1 MDPSL
6 KLRVGAIFILLSCSL
21 AGVVL
26 PLHWNNSSNDNDIE
40 GNEKVSDSR
49 KVRIIRAFASGV
61 MLGVGFIHLLND
73 GVNKLGSVCVQYPS
87 LGFTL
92 ATVGTMIVLGFEQ
105 VAVVLINSSKKG
117 ETKNIPQIEGFETK
131 HNCIHAVEE
140 MEIETSES
148 TEERSSNACDH
159 NHGIHMM
166 ASADSMGAIIKA
178 YMMEISVAVHSVII
192 GITVGSL
199 SGPDNIPTLRAL
211 IVAISFHQFFEGLG
225 LGTVIEAARLQLGFL
240 KIVIFTL
247 TFAATVPLGI
257 IIGVLITMNRSDDQG
272 PTDTELYITGSL
284 NSIAAG
290 ILIYVA
296 MVEMIAEDF
305 QESKIATN
313 IWLKVQM
320 FVALMIGTLFMA
332 VLAIWA

>member
-1 MDPSL
+1 MESSL
-6 KLRVGAIFILLSCSL
+6 KLRVGAIFIMLSCSL

-26 PLHWNNSSNDNDIE
+26 PLHLNKSGNGDDNSGEN
-40 GNEKVSDSR
+40 VSDSR
-49 KVRIIRAFASGV
+49 KFRIIRAFAAGV

-73 GVNKLGSVCVQYPS
+73 GVNKLADVCIQYPS

-105 VAVVLINSSKKG
+105 VAVVLISNAKRDESK
-117 ETKNIPQIEGFETK
+117 IHHPDSIETK
-131 HNCIHAVEE
+131 HTCIHSAIEE
-140 MEIETSES
+140 MEVEISES
-148 TEERSSNACDH
+148 TEERSSMACDH
-159 NHGIHMM
+159 NHGIHMI

-178 YMMEISVAVHSVII
+178 YMMEISVAIHSVII

-199 SGPDNIPTLRAL
+199 SGQDNIPTLRAL

-225 LGTVIEAARLQLGFL
+225 LGTVIEAARLQLGYL
-240 KIVIFTL
+240 KIVIFTM
-247 TFAATVPLGI
+247 TFAATVPVGI
-257 IIGVLITMNRSDDQG
+257 VIGILITRNRAEDQG
-272 PTDTELYITGSL
+272 PTETELYITGSL

-305 QESKIATN
+305 QDGKIATN
-313 IWLKVQM
+313 IWLKIQM
-320 FVALMIGTLFMA
+320 FIALMIGTLFMA

>member
-1 MDPSL
+1 MDSSL
-6 KLRVGAIFILLSCSL
+6 KLRVGAVFIMLSCSL

-26 PLHWNNSSNDNDIE
+26 PLHLNSSGKHD
-40 GNEKVSDSR
+40 EKVSDSR
-49 KVRIIRAFASGV
+49 RFRIIRAFASGV

-73 GVNKLGSVCVQYPS
+73 GVNKLASVCIQYPS

-105 VAVVLINSSKKG
+105 IAVMLISSSKTG
-117 ETKNIPQIEGFETK
+117 ETKNLPHLEEAK
-131 HNCIHAVEE
+131 HNCSHAVEE
-140 MEIETSES
+140 MEVERSES
-148 TEERSSNACDH
+148 TEDRSSNACDH
-159 NHGIHMM
+159 NHGIHMI
-166 ASADSMGAIIKA
+166 ASADSTGTIIKA
-178 YMMEISVAVHSVII
+178 YMMEISVAIHSVII

-199 SGPDNIPTLRAL
+199 SGSDNIPTLRAL

-225 LGTVIEAARLQLGFL
+225 LGTVIEAARLQLGFM
-240 KIVIFTL
+240 KIIIFTL
-247 TFAATVPLGI
+247 TFAATVPVGI
-257 IIGVLITMNRSDDQG
+257 MIGILLTMNRTDEEG
-272 PTDTELYITGSL
+272 PTDAELYITGSL

-305 QESKIATN
+305 QEAKIATN
-313 IWLKVQM
+313 IGLKVQM
-320 FVALMIGTLFMA
+320 FAALMIGTLFMA